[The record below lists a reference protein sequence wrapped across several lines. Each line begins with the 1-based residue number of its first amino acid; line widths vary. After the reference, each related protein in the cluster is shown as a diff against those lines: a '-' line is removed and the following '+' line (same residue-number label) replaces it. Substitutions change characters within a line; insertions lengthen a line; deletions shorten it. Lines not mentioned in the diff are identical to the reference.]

1 MSSLNRSAEIS
12 VDLGAEITA
21 TAAPLRVTSISS
33 PLATRLRT
41 SEKLRAASVAVIRV
55 THKEYQINLISA
67 AN

>member
-1 MSSLNRSAEIS
+1 
-12 VDLGAEITA
+12 
-21 TAAPLRVTSISS
+21 VTSISS